1 MGLLDIFRP
10 KNKQAINK
18 IATAPS
24 FQSITEYAPVFST
37 WSGELYE
44 QALTRSAIEKTAV
57 LASKLKPEVLGT
69 AKPRIN
75 RAIKTAPNQ
84 FMSWPTM
91 IRRLVTVYLTDN
103 TVAVVPS
110 LDSNENIIGLFP
122 LKFDYAEI
130 VEHAG
135 EPWIKFF
142 VGGSDVPLVIE
153 LRNVCLLT
161 RFQYESDYFG
171 SDNNALNS
179 TMALIDYQEQAQETA
194 IKNGAKIQFIA
205 AANGSMRPE
214 DIEAKRDNFSEIN
227 LSEKNT
233 SGLMIYD
240 NTFDSV
246 KQVEPQSYTVD
257 TAEMERIQDNVFNYF
272 GINEDILQS
281 NYTEEQFGAF
291 YESQI
296 EPFAVQ
302 LGEGLSQMFFTPIE
316 RTHGNA
322 ITFSANRLEYASN
335 ASKRNMIRD
344 MLDRRIMTVNEAREI
359 LQLPPVPGGDTF
371 IYRGEYI
378 SMDMDG
384 TVIYKS
390 GGDIGDDGA
399 NVDMNTDDFDLGGD
413 DELYNDS
420 DAYGNGDKDEDN

>member
-10 KNKQAINK
+10 KNTQAAK
-18 IATAPS
+18 KVATAPS
-24 FQSITEYAPVFST
+24 FQTITEYAPVFSS
-37 WSGELYE
+37 WNGQLYE
-44 QALTRSAIEKTAV
+44 QALTRSAVEKTAV

-91 IRRLVTVYLTDN
+91 IRRLVTIYLTDN

-110 LDSNENIIGLFP
+110 LDSNENIVGLFP
-122 LKFDYAEI
+122 LKFDYAEVI
-130 VEHAG
+130 EYSG
-135 EPWIKFF
+135 EPWIKFYI
-142 VGGSDVPLVIE
+142 GGSDEPLVIE
-153 LRNVCLLT
+153 LKNVCLIT

-179 TMALIDYQEQAQETA
+179 TMSLIDYQEQAQESA

-205 AANGSMRPE
+205 AANGSLRPE
-214 DIEAKRDNFSEIN
+214 DIEAKRDNFSEMN
-227 LSEKNT
+227 LSEKNQ
-233 SGLMIYD
+233 SGLMVYD
-240 NTFDSV
+240 NTFESV

-257 TAEMERIQDNVFNYF
+257 TAEMERIQNNVFNYF

-302 LGEGLSQMFFTPIE
+302 LGEGLSQMFYTPIE
-316 RTHGNA
+316 RIHGNQ

-344 MLDRRIMTVNEAREI
+344 MLDRGIFTVNEAREI
-359 LQLPPVPGGDTF
+359 LQLPPLPGGENRF
-371 IYRGEYI
+371 YRGEYI
-378 SMDMDG
+378 VMNQEG
-384 TVIYKS
+384 EVIYKS
-390 GGDIGDDGA
+390 GGDQGDDGA

-413 DELYNDS
+413 DDIYNDADS
-420 DAYGNGDKDEDN
+420 YGNGDRDEDN